1 MIKIAI
7 CDDDVKLSG
16 KIETL
21 LNGECLARGIRP
33 EIDVFYDGSPL
44 ARSIIKGDRYNIIF
58 LDIEMKELDGITT
71 ARMIR
76 TIDKDSLIIYVSN
89 YESYLKEL
97 FEVEPFRFL
106 SKPIDEKIFKKYFS
120 QALTR
125 IDKAEGYFQY
135 TYNRKVKKTSIGNIV
150 YFESKNRV
158 ITIHLNDGTSDV
170 FYGKLNDIQKELE
183 SSSQYFFRI
192 HQSYLVNYKYVCRMN
207 YSSMTINYGNNEF
220 CLKISENRQKEVRR
234 KIVEMIGDGNYTE

>member
-16 KIETL
+16 KLETL

-44 ARSIIKGDRYNIIF
+44 ARSIIKGDRYSIIF

-89 YESYLKEL
+89 YDSYLKEL

-106 SKPIDEKIFKKYFS
+106 SKPIDEKKFKKYFS

-135 TYNRKVKKTSIGNIV
+135 TYNRKVKKVAIRSIV

-158 ITIHLNDGTSDV
+158 VTIHFNDGSSDF

-183 SSSQYFFRI
+183 KSSHYFFRI

-207 YSSMTINYGNNEF
+207 YSSMTINYDQTEF
-220 CLKISENRQKEVRR
+220 CLKISENRQKEVR
-234 KIVEMIGDGNYTE
+234 KQILQMIGDNNI

>member
-1 MIKIAI
+1 M
-7 CDDDVKLSG
+7 
-16 KIETL
+16 
-21 LNGECLARGIRP
+21 
-33 EIDVFYDGSPL
+33 
-44 ARSIIKGDRYNIIF
+44 
-58 LDIEMKELDGITT
+58 
-71 ARMIR
+71 
-76 TIDKDSLIIYVSN
+76 
-89 YESYLKEL
+89 
-97 FEVEPFRFL
+97 
-106 SKPIDEKIFKKYFS
+106 
-120 QALTR
+120 
-125 IDKAEGYFQY
+125 
-135 TYNRKVKKTSIGNIV
+135 KKTSIGNIV

-234 KIVEMIGDGNYTE
+234 KIIEMIGDGNYTE

>member
-16 KIETL
+16 KLETM

-44 ARSIIKGDRYNIIF
+44 ARNIIKGDRYSIIF

-76 TIDKDSLIIYVSN
+76 TIDKDTLIIYVSG

-135 TYNRKVKKTSIGNIV
+135 TYNRKVKKTAISNIV

-158 ITIHLNDGTSDV
+158 ITIHFSDGTSDI

-183 SSSQYFFRI
+183 NSSHFFFRI

-207 YSSMTINYGNNEF
+207 YSSMTINYGKNDF
-220 CLKISENRQKEVRR
+220 SLKISENRQKEVRR
-234 KIVEMIGDGNYTE
+234 RIIEMIGDNNYSE

>member
-1 MIKIAI
+1 
-7 CDDDVKLSG
+7 
-16 KIETL
+16 
-21 LNGECLARGIRP
+21 
-33 EIDVFYDGSPL
+33 
-44 ARSIIKGDRYNIIF
+44 
-58 LDIEMKELDGITT
+58 MKELDGITT

-158 ITIHLNDGTSDV
+158 VTIHLNDGTNDI

-183 SSSQYFFRI
+183 SSGHYFFRI
-192 HQSYLVNYKYVCRMN
+192 HQSYLVNYKYVSHMN
-207 YSSMTINYGNNEF
+207 YTSMTLNYDNNEF
-220 CLKISENRQKEVRR
+220 CLKISENRQKNVRR
-234 KIVEMIGDGNYTE
+234 KIIEMMGDGNYTK

>member
-7 CDDDVKLSG
+7 CDDDIKLSG
-16 KIETL
+16 KLETL
-21 LNGECLARGIRP
+21 LNSECLARGIRP
-33 EIDVFYDGSPL
+33 EIDVYYDGTPL
-44 ARSIIKGDRYNIIF
+44 ARNVIKGDRYSIIF
-58 LDIEMKELDGITT
+58 MDIEMKELDGITT

-76 TIDKDSLIIYVSN
+76 TIDRDSLIIYVSS

-120 QALTR
+120 QALSK

-135 TYNRKVKKTSIGNIV
+135 TYNRKVKKTSINNIV

-158 ITIHLNDGTSDV
+158 ITIHFNDGTSDI

-183 SSSQYFFRI
+183 CSRHCFFRI

-207 YSSMTINYGNNEF
+207 YSSMTITYDGKEF
-220 CLKISENRQKEVRR
+220 CLKISENRQKEVRKR
-234 KIVEMIGDGNYTE
+234 LVEMVGNNNYTE